1 MVVWPVA
8 EAPRGSATRVAG
20 GHVSRNCWVG
30 DRSIVVV
37 RLPAIAFDRH
47 WLQAGEFTLAAAA
60 LVVGA
65 TILILVKPES
75 GDNAGR

>member
-1 MVVWPVA
+1 MSRRSLGWLLVSIAVV
-8 EAPRGSATRVAG
+8 
-20 GHVSRNCWVG
+20 
-30 DRSIVVV
+30 VVV
-37 RLPAIAFDRH
+37 RAIAFDRH